1 MTIAEIKKMS
11 TIERLQVM
19 EELWD
24 SLSHEEKECESPDWH
39 GSVLEE
45 RRKKIKKSEGEFIS
59 LAKLKSS
66 VRK

>member
-24 SLSHEEKECESPDWH
+24 SLSHDEECESPDWH

-45 RRKKIKKSEGEFIS
+45 RRKKIEKGEGEFIS
-59 LAKLKSS
+59 LEKLK
-66 VRK
+66 RTW

>member
-1 MTIAEIKKMS
+1 MTIAEIKTMS
-11 TIERLQVM
+11 TIGRLQVM

-45 RRKKIKKSEGEFIS
+45 RKKKIEKGEGEFIS
-59 LAKLKSS
+59 LEKLKSKA
-66 VRK
+66 RQ

>member
-1 MTIAEIKKMS
+1 MTIAEIKTMS

-45 RRKKIKKSEGEFIS
+45 RKKKIEKGEGEFIS
-59 LAKLKSS
+59 IEKLKSS
-66 VRK
+66 TR